1 MVKVGI
7 TGGIGSGKSTVAGI
21 FEVLG
26 IPVSYADREAKRIM
40 NEDPLLVAQII
51 EHFGAEAYKNGQLN
65 RSYLAAQV
73 FPDKQKLALL
83 NELVHPVTIREG
95 EVWMQA
101 QEGKALYAIREAALI
116 FESNSGKHLD
126 FIIGVYAPVEL
137 RIKRTQERDGLQKEE
152 VLLRMRNQLDEDA
165 KMKLCDAVIVN
176 DGITALLP
184 QVLDLHKKLTR
195 LAAGSGS

>member
-51 EHFGAEAYKNGQLN
+51 EHFGAEAYENGQLN
-65 RSYLAAQV
+65 RPYLAARV
-73 FPDKQKLALL
+73 FSDKQKLALL

-95 EVWMQA
+95 EAWMQA
-101 QEGKALYAIREAALI
+101 QEGKTPYAIREAALI
-116 FESNSGKHLD
+116 FESNSGKYLD

-137 RIKRTQERDGLQKEE
+137 RIQRTQERDGLQKEE

-176 DGITALLP
+176 DGVTALLP

-195 LAAGSGS
+195 LAAGSGC